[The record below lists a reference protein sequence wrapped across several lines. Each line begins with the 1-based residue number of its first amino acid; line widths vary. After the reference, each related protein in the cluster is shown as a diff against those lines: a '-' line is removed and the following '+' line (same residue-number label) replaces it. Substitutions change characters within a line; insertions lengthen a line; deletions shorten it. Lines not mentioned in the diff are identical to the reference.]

1 MAVGFAVRPSAVH
14 PIFIAVRPIAVRP
27 IGCGS
32 SYCCGSSYLTQ
43 ILVSVTIGAMKQWH
57 DDIDPASIPDEVI
70 ASENGRRN
78 ARKRETYTGGI
89 YWKRHNPDTSR
100 CRCHRCM
107 DKRKKDTDKTK

>member
-1 MAVGFAVRPSAVH
+1 MAVGF
-14 PIFIAVRPIAVRP
+14 AVRPIAVRP
-27 IGCGS
+27 IF
-32 SYCCGSSYLTQ
+32 TQ
-43 ILVSVTIGAMKQWH
+43 MLVSVTIGSMKQWH

-107 DKRKKDTDKTK
+107 DKRKKDADKPGRG